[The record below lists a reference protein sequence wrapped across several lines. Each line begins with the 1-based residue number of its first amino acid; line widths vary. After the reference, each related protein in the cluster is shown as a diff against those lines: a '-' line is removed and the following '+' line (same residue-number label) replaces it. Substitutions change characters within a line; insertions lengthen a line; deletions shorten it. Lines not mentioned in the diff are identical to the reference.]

1 MLKQCQEMLR
11 LGIGALLTSYRLP
24 NRSRL
29 YRRASTL
36 ALAREFCRRTRM
48 ILFII
53 GLVFL
58 VVSSQPEF
66 NFLANY
72 DLTNIFA
79 WVVGVLFA
87 LLVLWKFYQEYWKN
101 KSEVYS
107 EKKRLIAGNVF
118 IFELLMKPNDPMV
131 AMQWDLS
138 QKSYLVMKF
147 RRLTVISAEASL
159 QRKSKKIRFK

>member
-1 MLKQCQEMLR
+1 
-11 LGIGALLTSYRLP
+11 
-24 NRSRL
+24 
-29 YRRASTL
+29 
-36 ALAREFCRRTRM
+36 M
-48 ILFII
+48 ILLII

-107 EKKRLIAGNVF
+107 EKR
-118 IFELLMKPNDPMV
+118 D
-131 AMQWDLS
+131 
-138 QKSYLVMKF
+138 
-147 RRLTVISAEASL
+147 
-159 QRKSKKIRFK
+159 

>member
-1 MLKQCQEMLR
+1 
-11 LGIGALLTSYRLP
+11 
-24 NRSRL
+24 
-29 YRRASTL
+29 
-36 ALAREFCRRTRM
+36 M

-79 WVVGVLFA
+79 WIVGVLFA
-87 LLVLWKFYQEYWKN
+87 FVALWKFYQEYWKN

-107 EKKRLIAGNVF
+107 EKR
-118 IFELLMKPNDPMV
+118 D
-131 AMQWDLS
+131 
-138 QKSYLVMKF
+138 
-147 RRLTVISAEASL
+147 
-159 QRKSKKIRFK
+159 

>member
-1 MLKQCQEMLR
+1 
-11 LGIGALLTSYRLP
+11 
-24 NRSRL
+24 
-29 YRRASTL
+29 
-36 ALAREFCRRTRM
+36 M

-87 LLVLWKFYQEYWKN
+87 LLVLWKFYQEKKKN
-101 KSEVYS
+101 KSEV
-107 EKKRLIAGNVF
+107 
-118 IFELLMKPNDPMV
+118 
-131 AMQWDLS
+131 
-138 QKSYLVMKF
+138 
-147 RRLTVISAEASL
+147 
-159 QRKSKKIRFK
+159 